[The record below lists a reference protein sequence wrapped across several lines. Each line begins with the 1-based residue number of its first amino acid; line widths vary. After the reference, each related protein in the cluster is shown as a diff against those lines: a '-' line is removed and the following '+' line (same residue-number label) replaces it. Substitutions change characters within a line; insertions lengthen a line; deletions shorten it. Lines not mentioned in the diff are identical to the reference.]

1 MHHPRFGAASS
12 KALPL
17 TTLLVTLAV
26 VVSGAAAQ
34 EEARRHGIFLDF
46 LDVSLV
52 NLEVLV
58 TTPDGEPVADLALDD
73 FEVLNDGVPVEVTH
87 FSRIVDGQVVAE
99 EPAEGEPAAEGPVP
113 ELRAR
118 DPAVILI
125 LVDQAFISS
134 ASRKLVF
141 DRLAEHLDTLLS
153 GNTQVMVVSKDRT
166 VEVVQRLT
174 PHRGNV
180 LAALDRLA
188 RQAVPD
194 YSTELRRVLRNVER
208 GRVSIEPDESDEGPT
223 SAETEARMGLQEA
236 RNFSQQVYADVQRSL
251 KLLRGFLRSLAGL
264 PGRKAV
270 LYVADRLPI
279 RPGEL
284 VWQAWF
290 DQYGDNWGWQLGV
303 GSAFEEVSN
312 FDTSNEIRELIAT
325 AGANRV
331 AFYPIG
337 GRIADAGLL
346 GAQSSGLR
354 RVTGSAHLGNTASDG
369 LVWLAR
375 DTGGQAALDSRGKKQ
390 FFDQLRRDLG
400 SFYSLGFPSPHR
412 GDGESHEVEVR
423 VQRAGVKLRYL
434 SRYRDKSARQEAE
447 ERLLASLVLDVGE
460 NRLDVR
466 AEIGPPTRSE
476 GPEGTSS
483 VPLRI
488 EIPIANLELV
498 PGRKSHAAKVSIHIM
513 VRDEQGRLSEPV
525 DIDLP
530 LEVPNGAM
538 LRALSESFTYST
550 HLNLRPGRQTIGIG
564 VHDELAATTSVVNIR
579 ANLGADG

>member
-12 KALPL
+12 RAVTR
-17 TTLLVTLAV
+17 TTLLVALAA
-26 VVSGAAAQ
+26 VVSGASAQ
-34 EEARRHGIFLDF
+34 EEARRDGIFLDSV
-46 LDVSLV
+46 DVSLV

-58 TTPDGEPVADLALDD
+58 TTPDGEPVTDLALDD
-73 FEVLNDGVPVEVTH
+73 FEVLDDGMPVEVTH
-87 FSRIVDGQVVAE
+87 FSRVGDGRVVAE
-99 EPAEGEPAAEGPVP
+99 DPAPGEPAAQGPVP
-113 ELRAR
+113 EPYARA
-118 DPAVILI
+118 PAVILI

-134 ASRKLVF
+134 PNRKLVF

-153 GNTQVMVVSKDRT
+153 GNTQVMVVSKART
-166 VEVVQRLT
+166 IEVVQRLT
-174 PHRGNV
+174 PHRTDV

-194 YSTELRRVLRNVER
+194 YSTELRRVLRNVAR
-208 GRVSIEPDESDEGPT
+208 GRVSMEEEDSYEGPT

-236 RNFSQQVYADVQRSL
+236 RDFSQQVYADVQRSL
-251 KLLRGFLRSLAGL
+251 KLLRGFLRALAGL

-270 LYVADRLPI
+270 IYVADRLPI
-279 RPGEL
+279 RPGEI

-303 GSAFEEVSN
+303 SSAFEEVGS

-337 GRIADAGLL
+337 GRIAGAGLM
-346 GAQSSGLR
+346 GAESSGLR
-354 RVTGSAHLGNTASDG
+354 PVTGSAHLGNTSSDG

-375 DTGGQAALDSRGKKQ
+375 DTGGQAALDSSGKKR
-390 FFDQLRRDLG
+390 FFDQLRRDLA

-423 VQRAGVKLRYL
+423 VRRAGVKVRYL
-434 SRYRDKSARQEAE
+434 SRYRDKSPRQEAE

-460 NRLDVR
+460 NGLDVR
-466 AEIGPPTRSE
+466 AEIGPPTRPE
-476 GPEGTSS
+476 GPEGTSR

-488 EIPIANLELV
+488 EIPIANLQLV

-513 VRDEQGRLSEPV
+513 VRDEKGRLSEPV

-530 LEVPNGAM
+530 LEVPNGAL
-538 LRALSESFTYST
+538 LRALTESFSYST
-550 HLNLRPGRQTIGIG
+550 HLTLRSGRQTIGIG
-564 VHDELAATTSVVNIR
+564 VHDELGSTTSVVNIR